1 MFALAQ
7 TSRLC
12 PRVAPRDLKARHAR
26 VSTAPNRARVVI
38 NVAAP
43 SMPATNNRYVPAV
56 TGHRSIGKGRRDET
70 RPKTQRVEASVF

>member
-1 MFALAQ
+1 MFSLAQ
-7 TSRLC
+7 TSNLV
-12 PRVAPRDLKARHAR
+12 PRVTPRSANARRGRH
-26 VSTAPNRARVVI
+26 TNRLRVVI

-56 TGHRSIGKGRRDET
+56 TGHRSIGKGRRDDT